1 MKFCIVVPTYNSLST
16 LPAAVDSALAQ
27 TFDDYVVH
35 LSDNASND
43 GSVDYLEGFGHAKLS
58 KALHTEC
65 VSKTANWNR
74 AFETAPPAEF
84 YVMLHSDDVLYPQA
98 LSVLAA
104 AIEREPGAV
113 LYFANHDAL
122 SLDGATVRPRR
133 GWPLGYRIGSR
144 RFDRLQ
150 TLLNAVTVVG
160 TVFRAETF
168 RKIGGFPDRFQ
179 FYQDMELYSAL
190 VEHGDA
196 VYVPATIGQYRDT
209 PLRPA
214 NLLRFAEE
222 EILWLKERLNCWP
235 RWVHPRILRLWASRR
250 RVLLRR
256 AVPDQLESFDNF
268 LNSTGVAYQ
277 QSPMFLGLLDNI
289 HRLYKLRCS
298 LSASGL
304 RGLST
309 LI

>member
-27 TFDDYVVH
+27 DFEDYVVH
-35 LSDNASND
+35 VSDNASAD
-43 GSVDYLEGFGHAKLS
+43 GSATYLNSLSHAKLS
-58 KALHTEC
+58 KAAHSEC
-65 VSKTANWNR
+65 VGKTANWNR
-74 AFETAPPAEF
+74 AFETAPKAEF
-84 YVMLHSDDVLYPQA
+84 FVMLHSDDVLYPQA
-98 LSVLAA
+98 LSVLAK
-104 AIEREPGAV
+104 AIDREPGAV

-122 SLDGATVRPRR
+122 SLDGTTVRPRR
-133 GWPLGYRIGSR
+133 GWPFGYRIGNG

-179 FYQDMELYSAL
+179 FYQDMELYSAM
-190 VEHGDA
+190 VEHGDT

-222 EILWLKERLNCWP
+222 EILWLKERLDCWP
-235 RWVHPRILRLWASRR
+235 KSLRPAILNLWASRR
-250 RVLLRR
+250 RVFLDN
-256 AVPDQLESFDNF
+256 AVPDLVGSFDEF
-268 LNSTGVAYQ
+268 LAAQGIAYRK
-277 QSPMFLGLLDNI
+277 SPAYPAALDQI
-289 HRLYKLRCS
+289 HRAYKVWCS
-298 LSASGL
+298 CVGCRRLAG
-304 RGLST
+304 
-309 LI
+309 

>member
-35 LSDNASND
+35 VSDNASND
-43 GSVDYLEGFGHAKLS
+43 GSVAYLEGLSYAKLS
-58 KALHTEC
+58 KVLHTEC

-133 GWPLGYRIGSR
+133 GWPLAYRIGSR

-160 TVFRAETF
+160 TVFRAQTF

-179 FYQDMELYSAL
+179 FYQDMELYSAM
-190 VEHGDA
+190 VEKGDA
-196 VYVPATIGQYRDT
+196 VYIPASIGQYRDT

-222 EILWLKERLNCWP
+222 EILWLKERLKCWP
-235 RWVHPRILRLWASRR
+235 VSFRRHLLGLWAGRR
-250 RVLLRR
+250 NRVLSSQ
-256 AVPDQLESFDNF
+256 VPEQIDQYKEF
-268 LNSTGVAYQ
+268 LFAQTVSLTPKHDST
-277 QSPMFLGLLDNI
+277 SRLDQI
-289 HRLYKLRCS
+289 HRAYKVWCSVAGRC
-298 LSASGL
+298 
-304 RGLST
+304 
-309 LI
+309 

>member
-35 LSDNASND
+35 VSDNASND
-43 GSVDYLEGFGHAKLS
+43 GSVDYLEGLGHAKLS
-58 KALHTEC
+58 TALHTEC

-104 AIEREPGAV
+104 AIEREPSAV

-222 EILWLKERLNCWP
+222 EILWLKERLKCWP
-235 RWVHPRILRLWASRR
+235 SSLRPAILNLWASRR
-250 RVLLRR
+250 RVFLAN
-256 AVPDQLESFDNF
+256 AVPDLVASFDEF
-268 LNSTGVAYQ
+268 LSAQGVAYRK
-277 QSPMFLGLLDNI
+277 SPAYPAALDQI
-289 HRLYKLRCS
+289 HRTYKVWCS
-298 LSASGL
+298 CLCYRSLKRPQLS
-304 RGLST
+304 
-309 LI
+309 

>member
-27 TFDDYVVH
+27 TLDDYVVH
-35 LSDNASND
+35 VSDNASND
-43 GSVDYLEGFGHAKLS
+43 GSVAYLEGLSHGKLN

-74 AFETAPPAEF
+74 AFETAPAAEYF
-84 YVMLHSDDVLYPQA
+84 VMLHSDDVLYPEA

-160 TVFRAETF
+160 TVFHAETF

-222 EILWLKERLNCWP
+222 ELLWLEERLKCWP
-235 RWVHPRILRLWASRR
+235 ATFRQPILRLWAGRRSLLLSGQVPEKLDEYKKFLELEGLVHSARYESPSR
-250 RVLLRR
+250 L
-256 AVPDQLESFDNF
+256 DQ
-268 LNSTGVAYQ
+268 
-277 QSPMFLGLLDNI
+277 I
-289 HRLYKLRCS
+289 HRAYKLWCS
-298 LSASGL
+298 VTGHS
-304 RGLST
+304 
-309 LI
+309 

>member
-27 TFDDYVVH
+27 TFDDYIVH
-35 LSDNASND
+35 VSDNASTD
-43 GSVDYLEGFGHAKLS
+43 GSVAYLEGVSHDKLS

-74 AFETAPPAEF
+74 AFETAPAAEF

-133 GWPLGYRIGSR
+133 GWPLAYRIGSR

-179 FYQDMELYSAL
+179 FYQDMELYSAM
-190 VEHGDA
+190 VEHGDT

-222 EILWLKERLNCWP
+222 EILWLKERLRCWP
-235 RWVHPRILRLWASRR
+235 TGFRKPILELWAGRR
-250 RVLLRR
+250 RLLLASQVAGQLDEYNGFLAMQGVVPSSRHDRLRR
-256 AVPDQLESFDNF
+256 LDQ
-268 LNSTGVAYQ
+268 
-277 QSPMFLGLLDNI
+277 I
-289 HRLYKLRCS
+289 HRAYKLWCS
-298 LSASGL
+298 VLGHF
-304 RGLST
+304 
-309 LI
+309 

>member
-1 MKFCIVVPTYNSLST
+1 MKFCIVIPTYNSLST

-35 LSDNASND
+35 VSDNASTD
-43 GSVDYLEGFGHAKLS
+43 GSVAYLDSLSQAKLS
-58 KALHTEC
+58 KATHSEC

-74 AFETAPPAEF
+74 AFETAPAADF
-84 YVMLHSDDVLYPQA
+84 YVMLHSDDVLYPHA
-98 LSVLAA
+98 LSVLAK
-104 AIEREPGAV
+104 AIDREPGAV
-113 LYFANHDAL
+113 LYFANHDGL
-122 SLDGATVRPRR
+122 SIDGSTVRRR
-133 GWPLGYRIGSR
+133 PGWPLGYRIGTR

-168 RKIGGFPDRFQ
+168 RKLGGFPDRFQ

-222 EILWLKERLNCWP
+222 EILWLKERLSCWP
-235 RWVHPRILRLWASRR
+235 SFLHRGILKLWASRR
-250 RVLLRR
+250 RVFLR
-256 AVPDQLESFDNF
+256 ASVPDLLGQFDQCAF
-268 LNSTGVAYQ
+268 
-277 QSPMFLGLLDNI
+277 
-289 HRLYKLRCS
+289 
-298 LSASGL
+298 
-304 RGLST
+304 
-309 LI
+309 

>member
-27 TFDDYVVH
+27 TFDDYIVH
-35 LSDNASND
+35 VSDNASND
-43 GSVDYLEGFGHAKLS
+43 GSLAYLEGLSHDKLS
-58 KALHTEC
+58 GAVHTEC

-74 AFETAPPAEF
+74 AFETAPPAEYF
-84 YVMLHSDDVLYPQA
+84 VMLHSDDVLYPQA

-113 LYFANHDAL
+113 LYFANHDGL

-133 GWPLGYRIGSR
+133 GWPLGYRIGSC

-179 FYQDMELYSAL
+179 FYQDMELYSAM
-190 VEHGDA
+190 VEYGDA

-222 EILWLKERLNCWP
+222 EILWLEERVKGWP
-235 RWVHPRILRLWASRR
+235 ATFRQPILKLWAGRR
-250 RVLLRR
+250 SLLLSGQ
-256 AVPDQLESFDNF
+256 VPEKLEEYKKF
-268 LNSTGVAYQ
+268 LV
-277 QSPMFLGLLDNI
+277 
-289 HRLYKLRCS
+289 
-298 LSASGL
+298 L
-304 RGLST
+304 RGLALSSRHRSSS
-309 LI
+309 LLDQIHRAYKLWCSVMCAA